1 MNKNFIHLPGIGL
14 IFNLDNVGD
23 VNTKKKTLK
32 LKDRV
37 QPYPLEDSDY
47 DILLGAIKENLINP
61 EA

>member
-1 MNKNFIHLPGIGL
+1 MDKNFIHLPGIGL

-23 VNTKKKTLK
+23 IDTKKKTLK
-32 LKDRV
+32 LKDRI

-47 DILLGAIKENLINP
+47 NILVGALAGYLINP